1 MQTKGMFRRLLSRV
15 ARFIETYGNIQLK
28 AFGDGTDSVIQS
40 KDDVSGARN
49 KQKGNGRARNE

>member
-1 MQTKGMFRRLLSRV
+1 MFRRLLSRV